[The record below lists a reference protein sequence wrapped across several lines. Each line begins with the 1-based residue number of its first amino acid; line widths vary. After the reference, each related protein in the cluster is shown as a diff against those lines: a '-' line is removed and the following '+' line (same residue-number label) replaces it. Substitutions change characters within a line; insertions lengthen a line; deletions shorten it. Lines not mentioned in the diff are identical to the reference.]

1 MRSVRFR
8 LSRRSL
14 LLSTLALGGAL
25 AGGAAA
31 TGSVL
36 AADGGTATA
45 ALTAEPQSLDPLF
58 DTNLPALNIYYNV
71 FDQLTG
77 LDEKGKTAPRLATD
91 WAFSPDLKTWTFNL
105 RKDAKFQ
112 DGSPVTAADVVFTY
126 DAAKNDPKSKL
137 GGYLT
142 TMTSVKAQGDY
153 TVVFELNT
161 PFAPWDRQV
170 TLVSIVPM
178 KAYKEMGP
186 AAFAKKPVGSGP
198 YSVVSWV
205 ASEKITLKRFDGYWG
220 AKGNFES
227 VVFEPVPDDT
237 TRANSV
243 QSGDID
249 VAALGPASVAAVK
262 ASGKVNVVEQTSN
275 RIIYVGFNSKVKWLS
290 DPNIRKAIDLAID
303 RNAIG
308 QKLLNGSIIPSSQ
321 LVSPMSFGYDPAI
334 PPSPYDPEKAKTLIA
349 SAKYDGSPIILTYPT
364 SFLPQIDQMA
374 QVIGYYLSEVGL
386 NVKLDAEEYNTALN
400 KWFGGSFEGA
410 YIFAFAPSL
419 LDADLPFNMLLR
431 TGGQGYFSDPAIDKL
446 LDAEVG
452 QPDTKRRAE
461 DLSKISQAV
470 NAGTYYAPLFS
481 DNYIYGVKK
490 GLKWTP
496 LPNGMMVFN

>member
-1 MRSVRFR
+1 MRLVP
-8 LSRRSL
+8 LPTRRQ
-14 LLSTLALGGAL
+14 ALMASMAFAGAL
-25 AGGAAA
+25 AAGWAQAPTA
-31 TGSVL
+31 Q
-36 AADGGTATA
+36 AADASKAIA
-45 ALTAEPQSLDPLF
+45 ALSAEPQSLDPLF
-58 DTNLPALNIYYNV
+58 DTNLPALNIFYNV
-71 FDQLTG
+71 FDQLVG
-77 LDEKGKTAPRLATD
+77 LDAKGLTTPRLATD
-91 WAFSPDLKTWTFNL
+91 WTFSPDLKTWTFNL

-112 DGSPVTAADVVFTY
+112 DGSPVTAADVVFTFET
-126 DAAKNDPKSKL
+126 AKNDPKSKL

-153 TVVFELNT
+153 TVVFELKT

-205 ASEKITLKRFDGYWG
+205 ASEAITLKKFDGYWG
-220 AKGNFES
+220 PKGNFDT

-262 ASGKVNVVEQTSN
+262 ASGKVDVVEQKSN
-275 RIIYVGFNSKVKWLS
+275 RIIYLGFNSKVKWLS
-290 DPNIRKAIDLAID
+290 DPNIRKAIDMAID

-308 QKLLNGSIIPSSQ
+308 EKLLNGAIITSSQ

-334 PPSPYDPEKAKTLIA
+334 PATTYDADKAKALVKA
-349 SAKYDGSPIILTYPT
+349 SKYDGSPIVLSYPT
-364 SFLPQIDQMA
+364 TFLPQIDQLA
-374 QVIGYYLSEVGL
+374 QVIGYYLGEAGL
-386 NVKLDAEEYNTALN
+386 NVKLDPEEYNTALN
-400 KWFGGSFEGA
+400 KWFGAGYEGL

-431 TGGQGYFSDPAIDKL
+431 TGGQGYFSDPNIDKL
-446 LDAEVG
+446 LNAEVG
-452 QPDTKRRAE
+452 EADLKKRAE

-470 NAGTYYAPLFS
+470 NAGTFYAPLFS

-490 GLKWTP
+490 GMKWTP